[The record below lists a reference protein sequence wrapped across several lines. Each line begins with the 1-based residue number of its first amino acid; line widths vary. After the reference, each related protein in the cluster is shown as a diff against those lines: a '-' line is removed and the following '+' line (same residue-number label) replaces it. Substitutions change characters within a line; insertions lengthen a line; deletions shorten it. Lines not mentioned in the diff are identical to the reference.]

1 MNGIDFVAAAVAALA
16 TLGVGAIWYAP
27 PIFGDAWARE
37 AGLAEKPSRE
47 KAIRTMLIGYLI
59 SLVVTC
65 TLSWL
70 LGPSPAFEHATWSC
84 TLIGAVLVGGSYAIN
99 TAFGGRSWRMFL
111 IDWGYHTLQFAAFGA
126 ILSLMG

>member
-1 MNGIDFVAAAVAALA
+1 MNEIDFVAAAVAALA

-27 PIFGDAWARE
+27 PIFGNAWARE
-37 AGLAEKPSRE
+37 AGMAEKPSRE
-47 KAIRTMLIGYLI
+47 KALRTMLVGYLI

-70 LGPSPAFEHATWSC
+70 LGRSPDIEHAVFSC

-126 ILSLMG
+126 ILALMG